1 MPAEFTTQTWN
12 PALEDDCRALIRL
25 AIREDLDRTYD
36 WTTVAL
42 VPTEARGK
50 ANVAAREAGVVAGVQ
65 VAQLVIAEMQLDVTW
80 KSLLHDGDDV
90 AAGQAL
96 AELEGSARDL
106 LTGERIM
113 LNFLGRLSG
122 IASLTKQY
130 VAAIAG
136 TSARIYDT
144 RKTTPAWRRAEKYAV
159 HCGGG
164 WNHRTGLFD
173 AVLIK
178 DNHLA
183 LAAQCATAPARTP
196 AEAITATREFLRTM
210 FPDPLTAAAMIVEI
224 EVDTLAQFE
233 QVLPQQP
240 NIILLDNMSLAD
252 LRTAV
257 ALRNAAAST
266 VQLEASGGVNLT
278 TVHDIAATG
287 VDRISVGALTHSA
300 RVLDIGLDWL

>member
-1 MPAEFTTQTWN
+1 MPAEYTTHTWN
-12 PALEDDCRALIRL
+12 AALEDDCRELIRL
-25 AIREDLDRTYD
+25 AIREDLDRGYD

-42 VPTEARGK
+42 VPPEARGR
-50 ANVAAREAGVVAGVQ
+50 AVVAARQPGVIAGVR
-65 VAQLVIAEMQLDVTW
+65 VAQLVIEEMQLDASWTT
-80 KSLLHDGDDV
+80 LLADGDSV
-90 AAGQAL
+90 GPGQPI
-96 AELEGSARDL
+96 AELSGAARDL

-122 IASLTKQY
+122 IATLTQHY
-130 VAAIAG
+130 VAAVAG
-136 TSARIYDT
+136 TDARIYDT

-159 HCGGG
+159 RCGGG

-183 LAAQCATAPARTP
+183 LAAQCPDAPARTP
-196 AEAITATREFLRTM
+196 AEAVPAAREFLRNM
-210 FPDPLTAAAMIVEI
+210 LPDAAAADAMIIEI

-240 NIILLDNMSLAD
+240 DIILLDNMTLD
-252 LRTAV
+252 ELRTAV
-257 ALRNAAAST
+257 SLRNRSGSH

-278 TVHDIAATG
+278 TVRGIAETG

-300 RVLDIGLDWL
+300 SVLDLGLDWQ